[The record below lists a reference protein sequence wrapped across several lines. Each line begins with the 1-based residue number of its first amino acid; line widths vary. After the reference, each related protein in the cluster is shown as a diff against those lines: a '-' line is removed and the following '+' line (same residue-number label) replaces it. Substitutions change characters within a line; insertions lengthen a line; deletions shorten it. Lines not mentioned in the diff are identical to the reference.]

1 MIDPIA
7 PMLIGEMAAP
17 FDSPEHIFELK
28 LDGIRC
34 MAYLDGGTRLINKRF
49 LDVSATYPELC
60 DLHRQSKRA
69 VRARRGGVRHDG
81 RQARL
86 FHHAAPFT
94 DGRHDE
100 NSARRAKKTPVNFC
114 AFDIL
119 YRDGELLTG
128 RPLMERRALL
138 EQTVTEC
145 ERLSISRYIEANGVA
160 FYNLVASQDLEGIVA
175 KLKTSLYHPGKR
187 TKEWIKVK
195 NLKDDDFVVCGYIH
209 KENNMTSLVLGQYR
223 DGQLAYQGHVTL
235 GVSRAG
241 LQDMPRGECPFAVV
255 PEGNEDAVWLAP
267 ERVCT
272 VRYMER
278 TESGHMRQPVFH
290 GWRDDKAP
298 RECILTE

>member
-60 DLHRQSKRA
+60 DLHRQVNA
-69 VRARRGGVRHDG
+69 PCVLDG
-81 RQARL
+81 EVFAM
-86 FHHAAPFT
+86 T
-94 DGRHDE
+94 DGKPDF
-100 NSARRAKKTPVNFC
+100 SIMQRRSLMGDTMKIALAAQKTPVNFC